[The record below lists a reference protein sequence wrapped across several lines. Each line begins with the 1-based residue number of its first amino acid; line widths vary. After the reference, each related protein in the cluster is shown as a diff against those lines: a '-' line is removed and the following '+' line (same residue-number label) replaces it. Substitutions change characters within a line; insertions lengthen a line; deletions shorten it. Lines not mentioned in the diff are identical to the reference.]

1 MALDMQSIYILASG
15 GSRAMEQLDTTTN
28 NLANVNTD
36 GFKKMVIK
44 EMSQRLDENGGDA
57 NHLFVFPRFQE
68 SLIQNSQGGLKETQ
82 NPLDFAI
89 EGEGFFKIETKGGEV
104 LYSRNGHFFL
114 DAEGYLVDKGGNYL
128 LDVEGKRIRLE
139 RNTPPALTQDGE
151 IYQNGEPVAK
161 LAVENFSKIEAVGD
175 TYYKALSQPK
185 EASYRLHQGYIERSN
200 VNAVSEMSSL
210 IVAQRR
216 FEMYANLIKSLEQLN
231 QKTNDIGK
239 A

>member
-1 MALDMQSIYILASG
+1 MALDMQSVYILASG

-36 GFKKMVIK
+36 GFKKMMIK

-68 SLIQNSQGGLKETQ
+68 SLIQNSQGALKETQ

-89 EGEGFFKIETKGGEV
+89 EGEGFFKIELKGEI
-104 LYSRNGHFFL
+104 LYTRNGHFFL
-114 DAEGYLVDKGGNYL
+114 DAEGYLVDKSGGFVL
-128 LDVEGKRIRLE
+128 
-139 RNTPPALTQDGE
+139 DGE
-151 IYQNGEPVAK
+151 DKKIKLDPDKPVNLTKEGVLYQEDQEVAK
-161 LAVENFSKIEAVGD
+161 IAVENFSKTTAVGD
-175 TYYKALSQPK
+175 TYYKP
-185 EASYRLHQGYIERSN
+185 ASKPVAADFRLHQGFKESSN
-200 VNAVSEMSSL
+200 VNAVAEMSSL

-216 FEMYANLIKSLEQLN
+216 FEIYSNLIKSLDQLN
-231 QKTNDIGK
+231 QKTNDIAK